1 MLIFAGIEKIY
12 MKKTENKLI
21 SRLPTLFNRP
31 SQTSGLTL
39 IQYCPPGSASSRT
52 CAAIWD
58 VHGHVHLA
66 CPLWRK
72 RAGVLDPQPFIKKF
86 PSAGDGVDSFE
97 RTMEWLDVVC
107 FSARSTLEVMQS
119 CEAEPE
125 WRLSCTPYD
134 ATNQTLGLGGLSK
147 AFLPDKALLKEVARQ
162 CLAQTIKR
170 LIKEDPDF
178 QNVQMEMIED
188 DTNTRDVAMV
198 YAPSDLAIRV
208 CLLKKVSRT
217 DVIRSGIVAMDRM
230 SQPDANWQHALLVM
244 PGLAIERP
252 IFMTKNVTICSLE
265 FEMIRAA
272 LLDLV

>member
-1 MLIFAGIEKIY
+1 
-12 MKKTENKLI
+12 MKKTENKQI
-21 SRLPTLFNRP
+21 GRLPTLFFNRP
-31 SQTSGLTL
+31 TQTNGLTL

-86 PSAGDGVDSFE
+86 PCAGDMVDSFE
-97 RTMEWLDVVC
+97 RTMEWLDAVC
-107 FSARSTLEVMQS
+107 FSAQSTLQVLQA
-119 CEAEPE
+119 CQAEPE

-134 ATNQTLGLGGLSK
+134 ATNQTLGMGGLSK
-147 AFLPDKALLKEVARQ
+147 ALLPDKALLKEVARQ
-162 CLAQTIKR
+162 CLAQTINR
-170 LIKEDPDF
+170 LIKEDTDF

-188 DTNTRDVAMV
+188 STNTRDVATV
-198 YAPSDLAIRV
+198 YVPNDLAIRV
-208 CLLKKVSRT
+208 CLLKSVPRT

-244 PGLAIERP
+244 PGLEIESP
-252 IFMTKNVTICSLE
+252 IRMSKSVTICSLE
-265 FEMIRAA
+265 FEMIRTA
-272 LLDLV
+272 LLAFVL